1 MKNIKWNWGTKLAL
15 FIIAFI
21 LFILILVYQTT
32 KYDVN
37 LVEKDYYP
45 KGLVYQQRIDA
56 IDNAKSI
63 GADFM
68 VTQNNN
74 NLMFAISNIVADSG
88 SVLFFRPSNTNLD
101 MLYDLTSIDSVMIL
115 PVSNFENGKYKV
127 KTNWWKDGI
136 EYYIEKT
143 YVVK

>member
-1 MKNIKWNWGTKLAL
+1 MRKIKWNWGTKLAL

-21 LFILILVYQTT
+21 VFILILVYQTT

-56 IDNAKSI
+56 IDNANSI
-63 GADFM
+63 GADFL

-88 SVLFFRPSNTNLD
+88 SVLFFRPSNTSLD

-127 KTNWWKDGI
+127 KTNWWKDGV